1 MSGAGCIIRAEEVG
15 DEAAVDALLRAAFGG
30 PVEAGLVRRLRADGD
45 VLLALVAE
53 AGRDI
58 VGHILFSP
66 LTGLAPVHAAAL
78 APLAVHPSR
87 QRAGIG
93 TALVREGLVQ
103 LRAMGVDVVLV
114 LGEPGYYGRFGFDAE
129 RARAFRTPYDG
140 PYLQALALSDA
151 GGAARG
157 PLHYAAAFAALG

>member
-1 MSGAGCIIRAEEVG
+1 MSGPGCIIRAEEAG
-15 DEAAVDALLRAAFGG
+15 DGAAVDALLRAAFGG

-53 AGRDI
+53 AGGDI
-58 VGHILFSP
+58 VGYILFAP
-66 LTGLAPVHAAAL
+66 LAGLAPVHAVAL

-93 TALVREGLVQ
+93 TALVREGLAR
-103 LRAMGVDVVLV
+103 LRQTGVDVVLV
-114 LGEPGYYGRFGFDAE
+114 LGEPDYYGRFGFDAE
-129 RARAFRTPYDG
+129 RAKAFRTPYDG

-157 PLHYAAAFAALG
+157 TLRYAAAFAALG